1 MNMKKLICVCL
12 AAVLLLSACNI
23 GSNVSDADVS
33 DTVSGEESVVELPS
47 YTLTKDDVD
56 KMLADRTDAIKGEA
70 DRSADRINRAEGK
83 KYTTSSTSEN
93 FPDDEYLTDGEFK
106 DSHYKFVKKGW
117 MGITENGTEI
127 VVDLGE
133 VYTDLCDFE
142 ASSCRNTQYGADMCD
157 VMFVYISEDGE
168 NWKNIGLYEYNEAQA
183 DKARHM
189 MSVNLRGTV
198 SARYVKFTFEG
209 LNGAN
214 MLLDE
219 VSVYSYGEVKKTQF
233 NGINTYYGAA
243 EIPVIEGEKY
253 FDSSAADY
261 NTRQNL
267 ILGLP
272 TVTYEA
278 LTDVQTDLVVASY
291 NTLPSSGLLTDGKYA
306 TRAEMGDSKWFR
318 NTHGTGRVAVYDLGA
333 IASIDGVSAGF
344 LASHGPGIRLPQTFS
359 VSVSLDGNEWF
370 TVYEEKISST
380 ATSARVEY
388 GGNFD
393 KAYKARYVKIAFA
406 ITTHV
411 YLDEFE
417 IFGTKN
423 AANGVHPSETPITA
437 PVVSSGYG
445 TSDQYDGMHD
455 VVLSYLLPNS
465 VKVTKEQYL
474 AYVAYIENG
483 EIKDTYFDGFMYLP
497 YVSYLYS
504 NGQKKELTK
513 AEWQKFIDWQFMEG
527 YNFDALDAA
536 VDETKVALDL
546 DDDYSVGTYLSL
558 FYPVMGATNFGEL
571 NGKQMNFNNIDDR
584 KAVLKWFVDEQIKA
598 FEAKGYDSVRLS
610 GFYWF
615 VEEMSGSD
623 PHVQELCNYI
633 CDYIRSLGYQTTW
646 IPYFNASGNTSW
658 RDFGFDTA
666 CLQPNYA
673 FNEDVPLQRIYDAAA
688 IAKLYG
694 MSIEI
699 EIQDTSDVKWVER
712 YRSYLYV
719 GAEIGFMKDCVHMYY
734 LAGMPGAIY
743 NAFVSTN
750 PAINIIYKETYLF
763 IKGKLGAPDE
773 APTGEDAVCKAG
785 ESVTGTITLPTSD
798 ITCSGIRVAVSA
810 ANGTVTICEDGT
822 YIYTPY
828 EGFTGE
834 DWFEVIADYGVS
846 GQSGVG
852 RINITVE

>member
-1 MNMKKLICVCL
+1 MKKLICICL
-12 AAVLLLSACNI
+12 AAILLLAACTPE
-23 GSNVSDADVS
+23 GGVSEPEVN
-33 DTVSGEESVVELPS
+33 VSGEESIVEQPS
-47 YTLTKDDVD
+47 YDLTKDAVD
-56 KMLADRTDAIKGEA
+56 KMLADRTDAINGDASREG
-70 DRSADRINRAEGK
+70 DRINRAEGK
-83 KYTTSSTSEN
+83 KYTTTSASESFVDKN
-93 FPDDEYLTDGEFK
+93 YLTDGDYNATHFK
-106 DSHYKFVKKGW
+106 YVKKGW
-117 MGITENGTEI
+117 MGITESGTEI
-127 VVDLGE
+127 VIDLGE
-133 VYTDLCDFE
+133 KFTDLCDFE
-142 ASSCRNTQYGADMCD
+142 ASSCRNTQYGVDMCD
-157 VMFVYISEDGE
+157 AMFVYISEDGE
-168 NWKNIGLYEYNEAQA
+168 SWKNIGIYEYNEGLS
-183 DKARHM
+183 DKARHT

-198 SARYVKFTFEG
+198 SARYVKFVFEG
-209 LNGAN
+209 LNGET
-214 MLLDE
+214 MVFDE
-219 VSVYSYGEVKKTQF
+219 IAVYSYGEVNDSTF
-233 NGINTYYGAA
+233 NGINTYYGAVPV
-243 EIPVIEGEKY
+243 PVIKDEKY
-253 FDSSAADY
+253 FASTESDY
-261 NTRQNL
+261 NTHQNL
-267 ILGLP
+267 LLGLP
-272 TVTYEA
+272 VLTYEA

-291 NTLPSSGLLTDGKYA
+291 NTLPSTGLLTDGKYA
-306 TRAEMGDSKWFR
+306 SRAEMGDSKWFR
-318 NTHGTGRVAVYDLGA
+318 NTHGTGRVAVFDLGA
-333 IASIDGVSAGF
+333 IASIDSVKAGF
-344 LASHGPGIRLPQTFS
+344 LASHGPGIKIPATFA
-359 VSVSLDGNEWF
+359 VSASLDGNEWF
-370 TVYEEKISST
+370 TVYEEKGTST

-388 GGNFD
+388 GGDFD
-393 KAYKARYVKIAFA
+393 KAYKARYVKISFS
-406 ITTHV
+406 ITAHV

-417 IFGTKN
+417 VFGTKN
-423 AANGVHPSETPITA
+423 ATDAAHPSETSITA
-437 PVVSSGYG
+437 PTVSSGYG
-445 TSDQYDGMHD
+445 TSEQYDGMHD

-465 VKVTKEQYL
+465 VKVTKDQYL
-474 AYVAYIENG
+474 AYVAYIEDG

-504 NGQKKELTK
+504 GGTKKQLTK
-513 AEWQKFIDWQFMEG
+513 EEWQAFIDWQFMEG

-536 VDETKVALDL
+536 VDETKEALDL

-571 NGKQMNFNNIDDR
+571 NGKQMNFNNIEDR
-584 KAVLKWFVDEQIKA
+584 KAVLKWFVDEQIRA

-673 FNEDVPLQRIYDAAA
+673 FNEEVPLQRIYDAAA

-750 PAINIIYKETYLF
+750 PAINVIYKETYLF
-763 IKGKLGAPDE
+763 IKGRLGAPEE
-773 APTGEDAVCKAG
+773 APQGEDAVCKAG

-798 ITCSGIRVAVSA
+798 IECSGLRLSVSAEHGTVAVMA
-810 ANGTVTICEDGT
+810 DGT
-822 YIYTPY
+822 FIYTPF

-834 DWFEVIADYGVS
+834 DYFEVVADYGVS